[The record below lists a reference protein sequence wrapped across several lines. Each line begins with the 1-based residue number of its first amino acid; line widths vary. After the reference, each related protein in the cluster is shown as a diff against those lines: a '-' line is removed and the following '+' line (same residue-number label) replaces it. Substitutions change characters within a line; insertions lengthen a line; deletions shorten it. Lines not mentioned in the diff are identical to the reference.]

1 MSRDQPS
8 SADEQQQ
15 PTPLPLPSP
24 SPPPPRSL
32 DTLAAAAAPVS
43 NSCNID
49 SSSGGVQ
56 NAEDNAAMAVAATA
70 NTAAAAVGPAAAAAT
85 VCGPGAEVL
94 TERERELCAAIGL
107 APLSL
112 VAAKEMLVRETTRL
126 ATVASGVADGSGGNA
141 KGNGR
146 KVAVEPVFKLEIP
159 SRGGHGDDNKPPLV
173 SDMFLTSVWR
183 EAKRG
188 T

>member
-1 MSRDQPS
+1 M
-8 SADEQQQ
+8 
-15 PTPLPLPSP
+15 
-24 SPPPPRSL
+24 
-32 DTLAAAAAPVS
+32 
-43 NSCNID
+43 
-49 SSSGGVQ
+49 
-56 NAEDNAAMAVAATA
+56 
-70 NTAAAAVGPAAAAAT
+70 
-85 VCGPGAEVL
+85 L

-112 VAAKEMLVRETTRL
+112 LAAKEMLVRETTRL
-126 ATVASGVADGSGGNA
+126 ATVASGVADGGGGNA

-159 SRGGHGDDNKPPLV
+159 SSGGHGDDNKPPLV
-173 SDMFLTSVWR
+173 SDMFMTSVWR